1 MANKVFYLATH
12 ATDDPTKAT
21 LPLVG
26 AIGAHSAG
34 IESAIGL
41 IGEGAALI
49 RDALA
54 NNIHGV
60 GFPAFAELLQQ
71 VIKAKIPIYV

>member
-1 MANKVFYLATH
+1 MGNKVFFIATH

-26 AIGAHSAG
+26 AVGAHSAEIG
-34 IESAIGL
+34 SAIGL

-49 RDALA
+49 RDAVA
-54 NNIHGV
+54 NSVRGV
-60 GFPAFAELLQQ
+60 GFPPFAELLQQ